1 MLIMDF
7 HGKEEGTRIH
17 KLKCTLLWPIMV
29 VAVSVC
35 VIAAVVA
42 GSIKWAFNRD
52 EDEFI

>member
-1 MLIMDF
+1 MAKKKELDSLI
-7 HGKEEGTRIH
+7 IH

-35 VIAAVVA
+35 VIAAVIV